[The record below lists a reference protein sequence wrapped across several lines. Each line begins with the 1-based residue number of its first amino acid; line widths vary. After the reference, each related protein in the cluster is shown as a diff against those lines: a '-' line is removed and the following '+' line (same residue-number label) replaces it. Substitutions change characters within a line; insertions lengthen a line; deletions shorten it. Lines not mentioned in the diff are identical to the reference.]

1 MRLTAIITV
10 LLITLIAGSALA
22 EVYRY
27 TDRSGELHFVDDIA
41 KVPKKYRK
49 QLENPKPMAEI
60 SVMDAAPVS
69 KRNSLQAEVVQSQA
83 KPAVSSSVEVFV
95 TSSCG
100 YCRKM
105 LRFLNEKGIPY
116 TAHDIEK
123 DSGAARAFRE
133 LGGRGVPV
141 VRIGSNVV
149 HGYNPDAV
157 LSYLNQKK

>member
-1 MRLTAIITV
+1 V
-10 LLITLIAGSALA
+10 KLLVVFILLSFVAGPASA

-27 TDRSGELHFVDDIA
+27 TDNQGQLHFVDDIA

-49 QLENPKPMAEI
+49 QLVNQKPAAEI
-60 SVMDAAPVS
+60 SIMETPPALKGKSQESDS
-69 KRNSLQAEVVQSQA
+69 VQPQA
-83 KPAVSSSVEVFV
+83 KQAVSSGVEVFV

-116 TAHDIEK
+116 KVRDIEQ
-123 DSGAARAFRE
+123 DNEAARTFRQ

-141 VRIGSNVV
+141 TRIGTRVIN
-149 HGYNPDAV
+149 GYNPQAV
-157 LSYLNQKK
+157 MAAINGNP